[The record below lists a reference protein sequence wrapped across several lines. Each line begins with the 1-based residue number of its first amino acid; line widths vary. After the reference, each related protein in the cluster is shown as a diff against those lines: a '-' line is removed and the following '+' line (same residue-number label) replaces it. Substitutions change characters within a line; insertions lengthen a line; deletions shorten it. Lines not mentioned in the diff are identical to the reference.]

1 MKRAVFGLL
10 FATIMMTLFFPV
22 SQVLS
27 EEQTTQVQVGDQNRG
42 ATASGS
48 VSSTASGTGTGATVE
63 RSPTGMTIQGI
74 SSSIVNVNN
83 RVVQGSAEG
92 TLRINWAG
100 QDRSRGSGSGS
111 PVTPPGAPELP
122 ANWMFGTG
130 FMVFGFGLLLYRRR
144 LV

>member
-1 MKRAVFGLL
+1 MKRVVFGAL
-10 FATIMMTLFFPV
+10 FAGAILLFFPI
-22 SQVLS
+22 SAMS
-27 EEQTTQVQVGDQNRG
+27 EDQQVQVGNEQRG

-48 VSSTASGTGTGATVE
+48 VSGTASGTGTGATVE
-63 RSPTGMTIQGI
+63 RSATGMTIRGI
-74 SSSIVNVNN
+74 SSSVANVNN

-92 TLRINWAG
+92 TLRINWG
-100 QDRSRGSGSGS
+100 GEDRSRGSGSGS